1 MKALDVLQVK
11 TKVTLQE
18 KGRKELSQ
26 SLNHDQNPVIQPRH
40 WNYWSQTGNQQER
53 RPINTSPLS
62 GRR

>member
-18 KGRKELSQ
+18 KGRKELSK

-40 WNYWSQTGNQQER
+40 WN
-53 RPINTSPLS
+53 
-62 GRR
+62 